1 MLHVVAVIK
10 AKEGKRDAIIS
21 LAKNNLASVRAEDG
35 CIEYGLVVDADFGSF
50 QSELGPDTFLVIEKW
65 RDSAALKAHATAPH
79 MISYGQ
85 QIKDWIESRAIHI
98 LESVN

>member
-1 MLHVVAVIK
+1 
-10 AKEGKRDAIIS
+10 
-21 LAKNNLASVRAEDG
+21 
-35 CIEYGLVVDADFGSF
+35 
-50 QSELGPDTFLVIEKW
+50 LGPDTFLVIEKW
-65 RDSAALKAHATAPH
+65 RDSTALKAHATAPH